1 MSKQHAGF
9 LASDG
14 AADNAAADEAHALA
28 VRHDA
33 APAIAGDSGLLAAAD
48 RDHLEREIAAIE
60 RASAA
65 LRRAEPGLESWI
77 DMPAPT
83 MHKARPIWLLV
94 GVLWLSTALVTIG
107 AVFAISA
114 LVG

>member
-9 LASDG
+9 LADG
-14 AADNAAADEAHALA
+14 VAANGLPDDARGLDVRREVAPAAAD
-28 VRHDA
+28 
-33 APAIAGDSGLLAAAD
+33 DSGLLAAAN

-65 LRRAEPGLESWI
+65 LRRAEPGLESWT

-83 MHKARPIWLLV
+83 MHKPRPIWLLI
-94 GVLWLSTALVTIG
+94 GVLWLTTALVTIG

>member
-14 AADNAAADEAHALA
+14 AADNAVADEAHALA

-83 MHKARPIWLLV
+83 MHKPRPIWLLV

-107 AVFAISA
+107 AVFALSA

>member
-1 MSKQHAGF
+1 MSNRHLGY
-9 LASDG
+9 LPSDATEG
-14 AADNAAADEAHALA
+14 DALLEETGNFVHRRELALA
-28 VRHDA
+28 NAD
-33 APAIAGDSGLLAAAD
+33 DSGLVSAAD
-48 RDHLEREIAAIE
+48 RDQLEREIAAIE

-65 LRRAEPGLESWI
+65 LRRADPELETWT
-77 DMPAPT
+77 DMAATAAHQP
-83 MHKARPIWLLV
+83 RPVWLLI

>member
-1 MSKQHAGF
+1 MSKQYAGF
-9 LASDG
+9 LASDS
-14 AADNAAADEAHALA
+14 AADNAVADKPHRPADRREIAAAAAD
-28 VRHDA
+28 
-33 APAIAGDSGLLAAAD
+33 DSGLLAAAD

-65 LRRAEPGLESWI
+65 LRRAEPGLESWT

-83 MHKARPIWLLV
+83 LHKPRPIWLLI
-94 GVLWLSTALVTIG
+94 GVLWLSTAIVTIG

>member
-14 AADNAAADEAHALA
+14 AADNAVADEAHALA

-33 APAIAGDSGLLAAAD
+33 APAIAGDSGFLAAAD

-65 LRRAEPGLESWI
+65 LRRAEPGLES
-77 DMPAPT
+77 
-83 MHKARPIWLLV
+83 
-94 GVLWLSTALVTIG
+94 
-107 AVFAISA
+107 
-114 LVG
+114 